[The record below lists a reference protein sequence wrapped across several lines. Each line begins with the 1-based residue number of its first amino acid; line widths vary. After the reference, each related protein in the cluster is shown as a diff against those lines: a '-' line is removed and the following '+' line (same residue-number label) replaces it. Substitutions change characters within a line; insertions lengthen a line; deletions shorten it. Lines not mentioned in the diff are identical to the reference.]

1 MKQPVAAVA
10 DREPT
15 NESAESASD
24 GEKSFNSQIEVGEA
38 MLDQDGKDEAAF
50 QTPVSKQVNVEDD
63 GAVEE
68 LIPEQRQ
75 SLGERDQNNEAG
87 AAGQVA
93 QANSEQLMKENAAPG
108 EETSAAQ

>member
-1 MKQPVAAVA
+1 M
-10 DREPT
+10 
-15 NESAESASD
+15 
-24 GEKSFNSQIEVGEA
+24 
-38 MLDQDGKDEAAF
+38 
-50 QTPVSKQVNVEDD
+50 SKQVHVESSE
-63 GAVEE
+63 GAVEQPAE

-75 SLGERDQNNEAG
+75 SLGERDQNNGAG